1 MIQKLSTTYS
11 KEHCTCY
18 DEYEDNVL
26 VAVMI
31 EPESGYKLRYMD
43 NENTYDVSGFALI
56 NINMIEIFDS
66 YTAVDVSLELLPSNI
81 KDGSII
87 LFVDGEYQID
97 LDEEI
102 LRKQRIIEK
111 MRLLKNLKRSD
122 NDE

>member
-66 YTAVDVSLELLPSNI
+66 YTAIEDIEDNKELIPEQPP
-81 KDGSII
+81 
-87 LFVDGEYQID
+87 VYY
-97 LDEEI
+97 
-102 LRKQRIIEK
+102 
-111 MRLLKNLKRSD
+111 
-122 NDE
+122 

>member
-18 DEYEDNVL
+18 DEYEDDAL

-56 NINMIEIFDS
+56 NVNVIDIFDG
-66 YTAVDVSLELLPSNI
+66 YTAIEDTEDDKELTPEQSLAYI
-81 KDGSII
+81 TG
-87 LFVDGEYQID
+87 GMT
-97 LDEEI
+97 DEDI
-102 LRKQRIIEK
+102 
-111 MRLLKNLKRSD
+111 
-122 NDE
+122 

>member
-1 MIQKLSTTYS
+1 MIQKVSTTYS

-66 YTAVDVSLELLPSNI
+66 YTAIEDIEDNKELSPEQS
-81 KDGSII
+81 SA
-87 LFVDGEYQID
+87 YSA
-97 LDEEI
+97 EI
-102 LRKQRIIEK
+102 
-111 MRLLKNLKRSD
+111 
-122 NDE
+122 

>member
-43 NENTYDVSGFALI
+43 NENTYNVSGFALI

-66 YTAVDVSLELLPSNI
+66 YTAIEDIEDNKELIPEQPS
-81 KDGSII
+81 
-87 LFVDGEYQID
+87 VYY
-97 LDEEI
+97 
-102 LRKQRIIEK
+102 
-111 MRLLKNLKRSD
+111 
-122 NDE
+122 

>member
-1 MIQKLSTTYS
+1 MIQKVSTTYS

-31 EPESGYKLRYMD
+31 EPENGYKLRYTD

-66 YTAVDVSLELLPSNI
+66 YTAIEDIGDNKELTP
-81 KDGSII
+81 
-87 LFVDGEYQID
+87 E
-97 LDEEI
+97 
-102 LRKQRIIEK
+102 
-111 MRLLKNLKRSD
+111 
-122 NDE
+122 

>member
-1 MIQKLSTTYS
+1 MIQKLSTIYS

-31 EPESGYKLRYMD
+31 EPQSGYKLRYVD

-66 YTAVDVSLELLPSNI
+66 YTAIEDIEDNKELIPEQQSAYI
-81 KDGSII
+81 T
-87 LFVDGEYQID
+87 
-97 LDEEI
+97 EI
-102 LRKQRIIEK
+102 
-111 MRLLKNLKRSD
+111 
-122 NDE
+122 